1 MASECTRLAVREKMT
16 SISQENG
23 KCQREKEVAVS
34 KKGKS
39 KDKAN
44 KDGKRSYSRTKKE
57 ARI

>member
-1 MASECTRLAVREKMT
+1 MASECTRLAVGEKMT

>member
-1 MASECTRLAVREKMT
+1 MT

-23 KCQREKEVAVS
+23 KWEREKEVVVS

-44 KDGKRSYSRTKKE
+44 KDGKRSYSRIKKE
-57 ARI
+57 ARIWKNIG